1 MCPSS
6 FGHVSKLSFSV
17 RLGNTYD
24 RRDAR
29 LLASFPACELDP
41 TPAESKICAS
51 DVRSGSVGWNRA
63 RAQADGWNA
72 SRLELQRRPTSAT
85 AALFI
90 SDMIRT
96 LDGQPSERS
105 CRSEINELGAA
116 FSRQIA
122 RKSTGQPQSEIR
134 KHKSAS
140 VYKASFERAKQQAT
154 EGRRHR
160 CNCCLKRSPP
170 GLRFPGHRRSA
181 PGSVVRPGRREL
193 WCRRTPRARSAR
205 LTHPGRFSAS

>member
-122 RKSTGQPQSEIR
+122 RKSTGQPLTCPNLRFGNISLLASIR
-134 KHKSAS
+134 HPSNEPSSRRPKVADT
-140 VYKASFERAKQQAT
+140 AAT
-154 EGRRHR
+154 VVSSGALLGFVSLVIGGRRLVR
-160 CNCCLKRSPP
+160 WCVRDGVNC
-170 GLRFPGHRRSA
+170 GVDEHHA
-181 PGSVVRPGRREL
+181 PG
-193 WCRRTPRARSAR
+193 R
-205 LTHPGRFSAS
+205 LG